1 MNEKG
6 MREADAFSFIQ
17 QTAMNQRTTMREI
30 SEKIVEGSV
39 VP

>member
-1 MNEKG
+1 MDDHA
-6 MREADAFSFIQ
+6 MREAQAFTFVQ

-30 SEKIVEGSV
+30 SEKIVAGEI